1 MCAFLSNT
9 IAVLVVAQ
17 FMLSL
22 GVGVWLFAT
31 SGPRKSFDQELRD
44 MHEDGLKTY
53 RR

>member
-1 MCAFLSNT
+1 MCELFSN
-9 IAVLVVAQ
+9 IIGVLVIAQ

-22 GVGVWLFAT
+22 GVGIWLFAT